1 MDRGAWQATVHG
13 VSRVRHD
20 LVIDLMFNSFNS
32 DDAPSVLFLQV
43 ILVFASVGM
52 GVCAHVLVAQSCPT
66 FVTPWT
72 VACQAVL
79 SPWIFQARTLEQIAI
94 PTFRGSS
101 QPREW
106 TQVSRIVGKFLTV
119 WATREAWSLLRKEKW
134 LSIQLVCGLLP
145 KEDSL
150 PFSPHSPGCL

>member
-52 GVCAHVLVAQSCPT
+52 GMCAHVLVAQSCPT
-66 FVTPWT
+66 FATPWT

-79 SPWIFQARTLEQIAI
+79 SPWIFPGKNTGTDSHSLFQGIF
-94 PTFRGSS
+94 PTQGMN
-101 QPREW
+101 P
-106 TQVSRIVGKFLTV
+106 
-119 WATREAWSLLRKEKW
+119 
-134 LSIQLVCGLLP
+134 GL
-145 KEDSL
+145 
-150 PFSPHSPGCL
+150 PHCR